1 MAKYERILTNKA
13 TGERA
18 LVKSNDPYLL
28 EQKIEKQ
35 VARWQREADKRHA
48 DNLKA
53 EKGDDAVQQTE
64 EAKERIAS
72 YGKILADTLS
82 KNDRIDWNELKSNA
96 EFHAYKPD
104 PAPVKEDFFMSVPKK
119 SFLEVIFTFLR
130 KSREQAEAEALGEY
144 QTACKTYAHQEEKS
158 RKEYEDA
165 RSLFQ
170 KKQRD
175 HNVKVDSLRGS
186 FEQGGKDAIEDYL
199 NMVLERSEYPEG
211 ISLDHEISFDKSARF
226 LRIDTQ
232 LPAFDDFS
240 FVSEV
245 KYVASK
251 DTFQTKYLGKT
262 ESKGLYT
269 EMIYQVAI
277 RTLHEIFESE
287 YTGHVHLI
295 EFNGFVS
302 GIDPKKGTEVQTSVL
317 KLKADRD
324 TFMQINLARVNA
336 EACAAGLGGRLEK
349 IAFDLS
355 SIKKSA

>member
-1 MAKYERILTNKA
+1 MAKYEQILTNKA

-28 EQKIEKQ
+28 EQKIERQ
-35 VARWQREADKRHA
+35 VAKWQREADKRHA
-48 DNLKA
+48 TNLKA
-53 EKGDDAVQQTE
+53 EKSDDAAQQTQ
-64 EAKERIAS
+64 EAKERIVS
-72 YGKILADTLS
+72 YGKILAATLS

-104 PAPVKEDFFMSVPKK
+104 PAPVKEDFFTSVPKK
-119 SFLEVIFTFLR
+119 SFFEVIFTFLR
-130 KSREQAEAEALGEY
+130 KSREQAEAAALGGYEM
-144 QTACKTYAHQEEKS
+144 ACKKYAGQEEKN
-158 RKEYEDA
+158 RKDYEDA
-165 RSLFQ
+165 RTLFQ

-175 HNVKVDSLRGS
+175 HNEKVETLRGS
-186 FEQGGKDAIEDYL
+186 FEQGSKDAIEGYL
-199 NMVLERSEYPEG
+199 NMVLERSEYPDDV
-211 ISLDHEISFDKSARF
+211 SLDHDISFDKSARL

-232 LPAFDDFS
+232 LPAFDDIS

-262 ESKGLYT
+262 EAKSIYTAMLYQ
-269 EMIYQVAI
+269 IAI
-277 RTLHEIFESE
+277 RTLHEIFEAE
-287 YTGHVHLI
+287 YTGHVHFI

-302 GIDPKKGTEVQTSVL
+302 GIDPKRGNEVKTSVL

-324 TFMQINLARVNA
+324 TFMQINLARVDA
-336 EACAAGLGGRLEK
+336 EACASGFGGKLEK